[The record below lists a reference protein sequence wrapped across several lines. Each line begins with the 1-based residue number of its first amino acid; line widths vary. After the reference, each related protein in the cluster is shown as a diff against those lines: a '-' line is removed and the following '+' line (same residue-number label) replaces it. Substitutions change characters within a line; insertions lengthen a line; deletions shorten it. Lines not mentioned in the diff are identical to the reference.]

1 MKKIMVANVLK
12 IFVIGA
18 LMQQSTMVSAPLPT
32 VLPFPQFFIYNDK
45 YWGEDAVQ
53 ANTMK
58 NHFVEPSDELNYKDY
73 RYVGTHNAYTDFH
86 FFKIIR
92 QQDQPILAQ
101 LSYGVRGLMLD
112 TYDWNQGWP
121 FVLVGPQ
128 NDKVCL
134 SHDAPGFIALVQKG
148 TNEYQSLKYELH
160 RIIEFMKVNPQAVI
174 TIIFENYANQLVTA
188 QEIKAA
194 MLDAS
199 YDVLFKP
206 SDLIANQWP
215 TLGWMRKNNK
225 RLVIFTQ
232 RGLNTDVT
240 FSEFSYMT
248 ENQYSTIDESALCA
262 QRAESHSA
270 EPLVVFNNFS
280 GVPITVPVIA
290 TQVQVQ
296 YNTAKRVIT
305 NCQARNFA
313 NGRIFNGYWADRVI
327 NSCEFL
333 YQNHQE
339 TIFEY
344 VNELN
349 VNPNKTMP

>member
-1 MKKIMVANVLK
+1 MKKVMVINVLK
-12 IFVIGA
+12 IVLTGVLIQP
-18 LMQQSTMVSAPLPT
+18 LMIVSAPLP
-32 VLPFPQFFIYNDK
+32 LIPPFPQSFIYNDK
-45 YWGEDAVQ
+45 YWTEDAAQ
-53 ANTMK
+53 ANANI
-58 NHFVEPSDELNYKDY
+58 NHFVEPGDDLLYKDY
-73 RYVGTHNAYTDFH
+73 RYVGSHNAFTYPH

-92 QQDQPILAQ
+92 QQDQSILGQ

-112 TYDWNQGWP
+112 TYNWNQGWP
-121 FVLVGPQ
+121 FVLVGTK
-128 NDKVCL
+128 NAKVCL
-134 SHDAPGFIALVQKG
+134 SHDAPGFVALIQKG

-160 RIIEFMKVNPQAVI
+160 RIIEFMRVNPRAVI
-174 TIIFENYANQLVTA
+174 TIIIENYADLLVTS

-194 MLDAS
+194 MAEAQ
-199 YDVLFKP
+199 YDVLFRS
-206 SDLIANQWP
+206 SDLVANQWP
-215 TLGWMRKNNK
+215 TLGWMRNNNK

-248 ENQYSTIDESALCA
+248 ENQYSTTDETALCS
-262 QRAESHSA
+262 QRAESHSSQ
-270 EPLVVFNNFS
+270 PFVVFNNFS

-305 NCQARNFA
+305 NCQVRGFA
-313 NGRIFNGYWADRVI
+313 NGRIFNGYWADRIVD
-327 NSCEFL
+327 SCNYL
-333 YQNHQE
+333 YQNRQK

-349 VNPNKTMP
+349 ANPNKTMP

>member
-1 MKKIMVANVLK
+1 
-12 IFVIGA
+12 
-18 LMQQSTMVSAPLPT
+18 
-32 VLPFPQFFIYNDK
+32 
-45 YWGEDAVQ
+45 
-53 ANTMK
+53 
-58 NHFVEPSDELNYKDY
+58 
-73 RYVGTHNAYTDFH
+73 
-86 FFKIIR
+86 
-92 QQDQPILAQ
+92 
-101 LSYGVRGLMLD
+101 
-112 TYDWNQGWP
+112 
-121 FVLVGPQ
+121 
-128 NDKVCL
+128 
-134 SHDAPGFIALVQKG
+134 
-148 TNEYQSLKYELH
+148 
-160 RIIEFMKVNPQAVI
+160 MKVNPQAVI

-194 MLDAS
+194 MVDAE

-240 FSEFSYMT
+240 FSEFYYMT
-248 ENQYSTIDESALCA
+248 ENQYSTTDESALCV

-280 GVPITVPVIA
+280 GIPITVPVIV

-296 YNTAKRVIT
+296 YHTAKRVIT
-305 NCQARNFA
+305 NCQARHFA

-333 YQNHQE
+333 YKNQQE

-349 VNPNKTMP
+349 ANPNKTMP